1 VVIYYKKKEHLS
13 ALQILQSNLPFGF
26 FRQPFDLLHLLPWP
40 EIFVDMVL
48 PSDPLPIL
56 TDLMTLSK
64 LFRPLRVRLESGLID
79 MRRDIASHAGIR
91 VLKPG
96 ASHIGILV
104 IDPQVQSGQL
114 SREQYPR
121 CNTR

>member
-79 MRRDIASHAGIR
+79 MRRDIASHPGIR

-96 ASHIGILV
+96 KVSYGPISS
-104 IDPQVQSGQL
+104 PMSYQVPPTSAFL
-114 SREQYPR
+114 S
-121 CNTR
+121 